1 LCGLSAPSTL
11 QEESSVIQQVRVGLV
26 GLGQRGL
33 QHLGALWRIEGAKV
47 VALCDPFPENLEE
60 EKIGRFVEGFCL
72 DGIRTYTR
80 FDDLLGN
87 QNEDAGMDAL
97 YFCIPPNRH
106 GGEVIAAVT
115 AGVHVFVEKPVS
127 LYYDEAMEMEA
138 AIQSAGV
145 ISTVGFNQ
153 RHDHRHEAIHHLLQD
168 KRLVMATA
176 VANGALEAHSTKHT
190 RTEELGGP
198 GNRVWAASAAWSG
211 TTVVEA
217 GIHQLDT
224 MRYWA
229 GDVAWTRADYVH
241 RDAED
246 IEDGGDNPYAYS
258 VTFGFES
265 GFLFNLLLA
274 RLRKTFWGDG
284 YAGLMWDHGHVKIEG
299 DEVAAYYYEGP
310 YPPAEGDRPSSN
322 DLRHLVALPEKRDG
336 TFHINQCFI
345 EAVGRGDTSPLRNSF
360 SSSMN
365 SLAAVLAA
373 NLSDHLGGRKIML
386 DDFATSPE
394 FADFRRKPTQET

>member
-1 LCGLSAPSTL
+1 MVQP
-11 QEESSVIQQVRVGLV
+11 VRVGLV

-33 QHLGALWRIEGAKV
+33 QHLSHLSRIDGARV

-60 EKIGRFVEGFCL
+60 SKIGRFVEGFTL
-72 DGIRTYTR
+72 SGVRTFTR
-80 FDDLLGN
+80 FADLLAAAAHSLGV
-87 QNEDAGMDAL
+87 DAL

-106 GGEVIAAVT
+106 DGEVIAAVR
-115 AGVHVFVEKPVS
+115 AGIHVFVEKPVS
-127 LYYDEAMEMEA
+127 LYYDEAVGMEA
-138 AIQSAGV
+138 AIREAGV

-153 RHDHRHEAIHHLLQD
+153 RHDHRHEAIHDFLQG

-176 VANGALEAHSTKHT
+176 VANGSLESHSVKHT
-190 RTEELGGP
+190 RTEDLGGP

-229 GDVAWTRADYVH
+229 GDVSWTRADYVH
-241 RDAED
+241 RDPGD

-265 GFLFNLLLA
+265 GFLFNLLMA

-284 YAGLMWDHGHVKIEG
+284 YTGLMWDHGHVKIEG
-299 DEVAAYYYEGP
+299 DEVAAYYYSGP
-310 YPPAEGDRPSSN
+310 YPPEGGPPPHD
-322 DLRHLVALPEKRDG
+322 DLRHVLPLPERRDG
-336 TFHINQCFI
+336 TFHINQCFV
-345 EAVGRGDTSPLRNSF
+345 EAVARGDDSILRNTF
-360 SSSMN
+360 PSSLN

-373 NLSDHLGGRKIML
+373 NLSDRVGGRKIQL
-386 DDFATSPE
+386 AEFATSAE
-394 FADFRRKPTQET
+394 FADFRRKPNQEN